1 MEPPIRVT
9 EACLGLSEQTIEGP
23 KREQGQKENKVKKRN
38 KIPLL
43 RKGFALPVPAEWD
56 SSSPTTRLLTLTSPV
71 QSRRIFRR
79 LIVNDTVTLV
89 VTRITVAAISPVGR
103 YIRLPQ
109 IWWINMFL
117 LCFSVLQREII
128 IKKLGK
134 EGKQSWEEQETFS
147 TFHVSALICPNA
159 LRKKQSKGPIFIQE
173 IKRRHSV
180 FER

>member
-1 MEPPIRVT
+1 
-9 EACLGLSEQTIEGP
+9 
-23 KREQGQKENKVKKRN
+23 
-38 KIPLL
+38 
-43 RKGFALPVPAEWD
+43 
-56 SSSPTTRLLTLTSPV
+56 
-71 QSRRIFRR
+71 
-79 LIVNDTVTLV
+79 
-89 VTRITVAAISPVGR
+89 
-103 YIRLPQ
+103 
-109 IWWINMFL
+109 MFL
-117 LCFSVLQREII
+117 LSFSVLQREII